1 MKHNKLGLNHQN
13 QNFVLI
19 MTTDDVGGVLVLDVR
34 WWETWGIVTEGFQ
47 IFLNLLKY
55 FCFQIFSKPTCMRGG
70 EKVGTKVTLEFIL
83 LLFSLSWIL
92 YTLLESILHLK
103 TFLDTTSAACA
114 DCSNKIFVTNCYVG
128 EPLPYGIK
136 DYRIIRHKWTNILK
150 IKVIQEWRSLESSS
164 YGNEIWD
171 KIWDEIMS
179 FGHWSLAIG
188 YCILVIGHRISPFWV
203 EKLESLD
210 IWKV

>member
-19 MTTDDVGGVLVLDVR
+19 MTTDDGGGVLVLDVG
-34 WWETWGIVTEGFQ
+34 WWETRGIVTEGFQ

-103 TFLDTTSAACA
+103 TFLDSAVCAACWL
-114 DCSNKIFVTNCYVG
+114 CWLQQQN
-128 EPLPYGIK
+128 
-136 DYRIIRHKWTNILK
+136 IRKKWLWWRTSSLWHKRLQNNMA
-150 IKVIQEWRSLESSS
+150 QM
-164 YGNEIWD
+164 NE
-171 KIWDEIMS
+171 
-179 FGHWSLAIG
+179 HT
-188 YCILVIGHRISPFWV
+188 
-203 EKLESLD
+203 
-210 IWKV
+210 

>member
-19 MTTDDVGGVLVLDVR
+19 MTTDDGGGVLVLDVG
-34 WWETWGIVTEGFQ
+34 WWETRGIVTEGFQ

-92 YTLLESILHLK
+92 YTLLESILRLK
-103 TFLDTTSAACA
+103 TFLDTTSAAYAACWL
-114 DCSNKIFVTNCYVG
+114 CWLQQQNNRNKLLRWRTSS
-128 EPLPYGIK
+128 LW
-136 DYRIIRHKWTNILK
+136 HKRLQNNTEQLT
-150 IKVIQEWRSLESSS
+150 E
-164 YGNEIWD
+164 
-171 KIWDEIMS
+171 
-179 FGHWSLAIG
+179 HT
-188 YCILVIGHRISPFWV
+188 
-203 EKLESLD
+203 
-210 IWKV
+210 

>member
-19 MTTDDVGGVLVLDVR
+19 MTTDDGGGVLVLDVG
-34 WWETWGIVTEGFQ
+34 WWETQGIVTEGFQ

-92 YTLLESILHLK
+92 YTLLESILRLK

-114 DCSNKIFVTNCYVG
+114 ACWLCWLQQQNIRNKLLRWRTSS
-128 EPLPYGIK
+128 LW
-136 DYRIIRHKWTNILK
+136 HKRLQNNTAQMNK
-150 IKVIQEWRSLESSS
+150 
-164 YGNEIWD
+164 
-171 KIWDEIMS
+171 
-179 FGHWSLAIG
+179 HT
-188 YCILVIGHRISPFWV
+188 
-203 EKLESLD
+203 
-210 IWKV
+210 